1 VDPLSYLSVGK
12 VGETFLDSHLD
23 IKFFLGLQ

>member
-12 VGETFLDSHLD
+12 VGETLDSHLD